1 MATLKDGIKPAA
13 IAPAQSTSGT
23 GSTGRT
29 GNVMSMS
36 LSLGGKAVP
45 FGKADVVN
53 SKKTTKKRKQQR
65 QKNTLKNYD
74 DEGVGLP

>member
-1 MATLKDGIKPAA
+1 
-13 IAPAQSTSGT
+13 
-23 GSTGRT
+23 
-29 GNVMSMS
+29 MSMS